1 MPLSSAPLV
10 EAAVL
15 QANAA
20 FYRAFSRGD
29 FVAMSDLWARRTP
42 VACLHPNA
50 PAIYGREHVLESWR
64 RILRGAMP
72 FELRCD
78 RPTPLLLGDAVVV
91 TGYEAN
97 GDRPAHLAATNVFV
111 LEDGMWRMVHHHA
124 GPLASPIAAPA
135 SSPPSIN

>member
-15 QANAA
+15 QANSA

-29 FVAMSDLWARRTP
+29 FAAMSDLWARRMP
-42 VACLHPNA
+42 VACLHPGA
-50 PAIYGREHVLESWR
+50 PAIYGREHVLESWK

-72 FELRCD
+72 FEMRCD
-78 RPTPLLLGDAVVV
+78 RPTVLLVGDAVVV

-97 GDRPAHLAATNVFV
+97 GDRPAHLAATNVFA
-111 LEDGMWRMVHHHA
+111 LEDGVWRMVHHHA
-124 GPLASPIAAPA
+124 GPLSTPMAGTP